1 MIDFTFVILHY
12 LTYEDTK
19 ECIDSIKNNVKYDNY
34 HIVVVDNASSNNSG
48 IKLKKEYDNDKKVT
62 LLKNSINLGFAKGN
76 NVGYKYAKDV
86 LQSSF
91 ICMINNDTIIK
102 QSNFIDEILDFYNTE
117 RFDILGPDIIS
128 IVDHQHQNPIFEK
141 VRKKK
146 NVRNIIISNLILY
159 LMSFFYLDL
168 VMENLI
174 NMLKKLL
181 KPSKE
186 KVSKKKQDKFLISKV
201 LKNIKLH
208 GSCLIFSPDYVNSYN
223 GLYDKTFMYLEEDIL
238 FYLSN
243 INNLVTVFYPK
254 VKIYH
259 KEDSSTNYLL
269 NNGVKKRRFVYKN
282 SFKSGL
288 VFMKLMKSVEK

>member
-1 MIDFTFVILHY
+1 MINFTFVILHY

-19 ECIDSIKNNVKYDNY
+19 ECIDSIKNNIKYDDY
-34 HIVVVDNASSNNSG
+34 HIIVVDNASSNNSG
-48 IKLKKEYDNDKKVT
+48 IELKKEYSNDKKIT
-62 LLKNSINLGFAKGN
+62 ILENLMNLGFAKGN

-91 ICMINNDTIIK
+91 ICIINNDTIIK
-102 QSNFIDEILDFYNTE
+102 QNDFINKILNFYNTE

-128 IVDHQHQNPIFEK
+128 LIDYQHQNPIFDK
-141 VRKKK
+141 IKDK
-146 NVRNIIISNLILY
+146 NNIRNILILNLLLY
-159 LMSFFYLDL
+159 IVSFINLDL
-168 VMENLI
+168 LVQKFLI
-174 NMLKKLL
+174 VFKKSLKG
-181 KPSKE
+181 SKE
-186 KVSKKKQDKFLISKV
+186 KQDMFLVNKI

-208 GSCLIFSPDYVNSYN
+208 GSCLVFSPDYVNSYN

-243 INNLVTVFYPK
+243 VNNLVSVFYPK

-269 NNGVKKRRFVYKN
+269 NNGVKKRRFIYKN
-282 SFKSGL
+282 SFKSAL
-288 VFMKLMKSVEK
+288 VFLKLIKSIKK

>member
-1 MIDFTFVILHY
+1 MINFTFVILHY

-19 ECIDSIKNNVKYDNY
+19 ECIDSIKNNIKYDNY

-48 IKLKKEYDNDKKVT
+48 IELKKEYDSDKKVT
-62 LLKNSINLGFAKGN
+62 ILKNSTNLGFAKGN

-86 LQSSF
+86 LKSSF
-91 ICMINNDTIIK
+91 ICLINNDTIIK
-102 QSNFIDEILDFYNTE
+102 QSDFIDKILDFYNTE

-168 VMENLI
+168 LVDNLI
-174 NMLKKLL
+174 NILRKLL
-181 KPSKE
+181 KKSKE
-186 KVSKKKQDKFLISKV
+186 KTPKERQNPISINKI

-208 GSCLIFSPDYVNSYN
+208 GSCLIFSPDYVNLYD
-223 GLYDKTFMYLEEDIL
+223 GLYNKTFMYLEEDIL

-269 NNGVKKRRFVYKN
+269 NNGVRKRRFVYKN